1 MSIRIECVSF
11 SVEYARS
18 VTKDEFIEQHV
29 SVFWQ
34 DRSEENRRKM
44 LADAYDILTKG
55 AGQ

>member
-11 SVEYARS
+11 SVEYAMS

-34 DRSEENRRKM
+34 DRGEDDRRKM
-44 LADAYDILTKG
+44 LSDAYDIITKG